1 MFCQNCGSE
10 VKDDDLFCGEC
21 GAKIERTEVPESEPV
36 KKEAAPQSESVRTAA
51 GFSDKAKKIII
62 AEIAVLVV
70 LIAAFFYLGNKK
82 SSPESAA
89 NQFVKD
95 YNSQRWSKI
104 YDLYNFEEDTFINQ
118 EAYEQTMEQSETKT
132 LSAPTG
138 GYTEYGTYAG
148 QYIYQTKKGSDTI
161 TIHVAKSAKKN
172 FLFFDKYEVTSITDT
187 SATIKTVKLFTMP
200 GVTVKVDGI
209 AAKVPENTSGNTYY
223 TRMFEGTHKIT
234 FHGADG
240 LFDQTSYT
248 FKTGEENP
256 LSKIKYSDSAKA
268 EAAKELKN
276 YLPKITEAKIRNLG
290 NSGLTSYFTSDQK
303 ANSYG
308 TSLCRYI
315 YYYGQDAK
323 ALGNVKLTKCQAVD
337 ATSSYY
343 TVADGIP
350 VAVQGTRGYKYKN
363 GWTGS
368 YEKQTCTINGVA
380 KMLKKNGKWVI
391 DSVSYYYY

>member
-1 MFCQNCGSE
+1 MWCVSFS
-10 VKDDDLFCGEC
+10 
-21 GAKIERTEVPESEPV
+21 SSH
-36 KKEAAPQSESVRTAA
+36 KKTSKLSN
-51 GFSDKAKKIII
+51 II
-62 AEIAVLVV
+62 LH
-70 LIAAFFYLGNKK
+70 
-82 SSPESAA
+82 
-89 NQFVKD
+89 Q
-95 YNSQRWSKI
+95 
-104 YDLYNFEEDTFINQ
+104 
-118 EAYEQTMEQSETKT
+118 
-132 LSAPTG
+132 
-138 GYTEYGTYAG
+138 
-148 QYIYQTKKGSDTI
+148 
-161 TIHVAKSAKKN
+161 
-172 FLFFDKYEVTSITDT
+172 
-187 SATIKTVKLFTMP
+187 
-200 GVTVKVDGI
+200 
-209 AAKVPENTSGNTYY
+209 
-223 TRMFEGTHKIT
+223 FEGLHKLWDT
-234 FHGADG
+234 P
-240 LFDQTSYT
+240 
-248 FKTGEENP
+248 ENP

-350 VAVQGTRGYKYKN
+350 VAVQGTRDYKYKN

>member
-1 MFCQNCGSE
+1 MFCPNCGSE

-21 GAKIERTEVPESEPV
+21 GAKIERTEVPESV

-161 TIHVAKSAKKN
+161 TIHVA
-172 FLFFDKYEVTSITDT
+172 
-187 SATIKTVKLFTMP
+187 KLFTMP

-350 VAVQGTRGYKYKN
+350 VAVQGTRDYKYKN

>member
-1 MFCQNCGSE
+1 M
-10 VKDDDLFCGEC
+10 
-21 GAKIERTEVPESEPV
+21 
-36 KKEAAPQSESVRTAA
+36 
-51 GFSDKAKKIII
+51 
-62 AEIAVLVV
+62 
-70 LIAAFFYLGNKK
+70 
-82 SSPESAA
+82 
-89 NQFVKD
+89 
-95 YNSQRWSKI
+95 
-104 YDLYNFEEDTFINQ
+104 
-118 EAYEQTMEQSETKT
+118 
-132 LSAPTG
+132 
-138 GYTEYGTYAG
+138 
-148 QYIYQTKKGSDTI
+148 
-161 TIHVAKSAKKN
+161 
-172 FLFFDKYEVTSITDT
+172 
-187 SATIKTVKLFTMP
+187 
-200 GVTVKVDGI
+200 KVDGI

-350 VAVQGTRGYKYKN
+350 VAVPST
-363 GWTGS
+363 GWAGCRWADTARS
-368 YEKQTCTINGVA
+368 PA
-380 KMLKKNGKWVI
+380 
-391 DSVSYYYY
+391 

>member
-1 MFCQNCGSE
+1 
-10 VKDDDLFCGEC
+10 
-21 GAKIERTEVPESEPV
+21 
-36 KKEAAPQSESVRTAA
+36 
-51 GFSDKAKKIII
+51 
-62 AEIAVLVV
+62 
-70 LIAAFFYLGNKK
+70 
-82 SSPESAA
+82 
-89 NQFVKD
+89 
-95 YNSQRWSKI
+95 
-104 YDLYNFEEDTFINQ
+104 
-118 EAYEQTMEQSETKT
+118 MEQSETKT

-268 EAAKELKN
+268 EAAKELKK
-276 YLPKITEAKIRNLG
+276 LSSKDHRSK
-290 NSGLTSYFTSDQK
+290 DQK
-303 ANSYG
+303 SWKFRIDI
-308 TSLCRYI
+308 LFYI
-315 YYYGQDAK
+315 GSES
-323 ALGNVKLTKCQAVD
+323 KLLWNK
-337 ATSSYY
+337 S
-343 TVADGIP
+343 
-350 VAVQGTRGYKYKN
+350 VQIYLLL
-363 GWTGS
+363 WTGCES
-368 YEKQTCTINGVA
+368 VRQCKIN
-380 KMLKKNGKWVI
+380 KMSGC
-391 DSVSYYYY
+391 

>member
-1 MFCQNCGSE
+1 MFCPNCGSE

-21 GAKIERTEVPESEPV
+21 GAKIEHTEVPESEPV
-36 KKEAAPQSESVRTAA
+36 KKEAAPQSESVRIAA

-89 NQFVKD
+89 NQF
-95 YNSQRWSKI
+95 
-104 YDLYNFEEDTFINQ
+104 
-118 EAYEQTMEQSETKT
+118 EQTMEQSETKT

-290 NSGLTSYFTSDQK
+290 NSELTFIIMDRMRK
-303 ANSYG
+303 
-308 TSLCRYI
+308 R
-315 YYYGQDAK
+315 
-323 ALGNVKLTKCQAVD
+323 
-337 ATSSYY
+337 
-343 TVADGIP
+343 
-350 VAVQGTRGYKYKN
+350 
-363 GWTGS
+363 
-368 YEKQTCTINGVA
+368 
-380 KMLKKNGKWVI
+380 
-391 DSVSYYYY
+391 

>member
-1 MFCQNCGSE
+1 
-10 VKDDDLFCGEC
+10 
-21 GAKIERTEVPESEPV
+21 
-36 KKEAAPQSESVRTAA
+36 
-51 GFSDKAKKIII
+51 
-62 AEIAVLVV
+62 
-70 LIAAFFYLGNKK
+70 
-82 SSPESAA
+82 
-89 NQFVKD
+89 
-95 YNSQRWSKI
+95 
-104 YDLYNFEEDTFINQ
+104 
-118 EAYEQTMEQSETKT
+118 MEQSETKT

-290 NSGLTSYFTSDQK
+290 NSELTSYFTSDQK

-315 YYYGQDAK
+315 YQYGQDAK

-350 VAVQGTRGYKYKN
+350 VAVQGTRDYKYKN

-391 DSVSYYYY
+391 DSVSYYYYQML

>member
-1 MFCQNCGSE
+1 MIKQRKINHSRNCSSGCIDRS
-10 VKDDDLFCGEC
+10 
-21 GAKIERTEVPESEPV
+21 I
-36 KKEAAPQSESVRTAA
+36 
-51 GFSDKAKKIII
+51 
-62 AEIAVLVV
+62 
-70 LIAAFFYLGNKK
+70 FYLGIKK
-82 SSPESAA
+82 SKYQ
-89 NQFVKD
+89 NQ
-95 YNSQRWSKI
+95 QRINLSKI
-104 YDLYNFEEDTFINQ
+104 ITDKDGQRSMIYIILKKIHLSIKKPMSRLWNK
-118 EAYEQTMEQSETKT
+118 SETKT

-290 NSGLTSYFTSDQK
+290 NSELTSYFTSDQK

-350 VAVQGTRGYKYKN
+350 VAVQGTRDYKYKN

>member
-1 MFCQNCGSE
+1 MFCPNCGSE

-21 GAKIERTEVPESEPV
+21 GAKIERTKVPESEPV

-172 FLFFDKYEVTSITDT
+172 FLFFDKYEVTSATDT
-187 SATIKTVKLFTMP
+187 GLATESVKLFTMP
-200 GVTVKVDGI
+200 GVTLKIDGI
-209 AAKVPENTSGNTYY
+209 AAKVPEDTSENTYNV
-223 TRMFEGTHKIT
+223 TMFAGKHKLT
-234 FHGADG
+234 FSGADG
-240 LFDQTSYT
+240 LFDQDSYT
-248 FKTGEENP
+248 FNTNDDNP
-256 LSKIKYSDSAKA
+256 LNVVQYSGTAKT
-268 EAAKELKN
+268 EAAKALKS
-276 YLPKITEAKIRNLG
+276 YMPEITEAKIKDKG
-290 NSGLTSYFTSDQK
+290 NAGLTSYFTSTE
-303 ANSYG
+303 AAENYG
-308 TSLCRYI
+308 VRLCDSI
-315 YYYGQDAK
+315 WYYGSDAK
-323 ALGNVKLTKCQAVD
+323 SLGSVKLTKCQAVD

-350 VAVQGTRGYKYKN
+350 VAVQGTRDYKYKN

>member
-1 MFCQNCGSE
+1 M
-10 VKDDDLFCGEC
+10 
-21 GAKIERTEVPESEPV
+21 
-36 KKEAAPQSESVRTAA
+36 
-51 GFSDKAKKIII
+51 
-62 AEIAVLVV
+62 EI
-70 LIAAFFYLGNKK
+70 KK

-89 NQFVKD
+89 NQFVKIITVKD
-95 YNSQRWSKI
+95 GQRSMIYIILKKI
-104 YDLYNFEEDTFINQ
+104 HLSIKKPMSRLWNKVRQRHYLHQLEDIRN
-118 EAYEQTMEQSETKT
+118 MELMQDRTSTRR
-132 LSAPTG
+132 
-138 GYTEYGTYAG
+138 
-148 QYIYQTKKGSDTI
+148 KKVSDTI

-350 VAVQGTRGYKYKN
+350 VAVQGTRDYKYKN

>member
-1 MFCQNCGSE
+1 
-10 VKDDDLFCGEC
+10 
-21 GAKIERTEVPESEPV
+21 
-36 KKEAAPQSESVRTAA
+36 
-51 GFSDKAKKIII
+51 
-62 AEIAVLVV
+62 
-70 LIAAFFYLGNKK
+70 
-82 SSPESAA
+82 
-89 NQFVKD
+89 
-95 YNSQRWSKI
+95 
-104 YDLYNFEEDTFINQ
+104 
-118 EAYEQTMEQSETKT
+118 MEQSETKT

-172 FLFFDKYEVTSITDT
+172 FLFFDKYEVTSIADT

-248 FKTGEENP
+248 FKQEKES

-303 ANSYG
+303 ANY
-308 TSLCRYI
+308 LWNQVC
-315 YYYGQDAK
+315 
-323 ALGNVKLTKCQAVD
+323 
-337 ATSSYY
+337 
-343 TVADGIP
+343 ADIFIIMD
-350 VAVQGTRGYKYKN
+350 RMRKR
-363 GWTGS
+363 
-368 YEKQTCTINGVA
+368 
-380 KMLKKNGKWVI
+380 
-391 DSVSYYYY
+391 

>member
-1 MFCQNCGSE
+1 M
-10 VKDDDLFCGEC
+10 
-21 GAKIERTEVPESEPV
+21 
-36 KKEAAPQSESVRTAA
+36 
-51 GFSDKAKKIII
+51 
-62 AEIAVLVV
+62 
-70 LIAAFFYLGNKK
+70 
-82 SSPESAA
+82 
-89 NQFVKD
+89 
-95 YNSQRWSKI
+95 
-104 YDLYNFEEDTFINQ
+104 
-118 EAYEQTMEQSETKT
+118 
-132 LSAPTG
+132 
-138 GYTEYGTYAG
+138 
-148 QYIYQTKKGSDTI
+148 
-161 TIHVAKSAKKN
+161 
-172 FLFFDKYEVTSITDT
+172 
-187 SATIKTVKLFTMP
+187 
-200 GVTVKVDGI
+200 KVDGI

-350 VAVQGTRGYKYKN
+350 VAVQGTRDYKYKN
-363 GWTGS
+363 GWTGFF
-368 YEKQTCTINGVA
+368 ENQTCTINGVA